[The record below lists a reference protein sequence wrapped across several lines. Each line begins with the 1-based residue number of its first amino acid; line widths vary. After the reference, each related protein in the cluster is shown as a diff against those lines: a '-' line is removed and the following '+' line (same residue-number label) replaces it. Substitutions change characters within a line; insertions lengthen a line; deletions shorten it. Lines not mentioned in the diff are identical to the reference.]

1 MRIGTWDL
9 LGSPAKAMLPCDIIW
24 GNYNDLTATSL
35 ESWLVREIIPKWP
48 YFRLVNYY
56 NLPRYHEKRMQ
67 ELYMGCTLW
76 LNGIVSVILHLG
88 FPPKLTNS
96 ISVPSL
102 NDSLTLVCSTLDFGS
117 QKAYLYV
124 SSKKHMSVRVSHHFS
139 SIVHIFRPIPW
150 VQRHS
155 SAMAPWP
162 CVASG
167 ARCVARSASRRRRCK
182 AWQRRYMQRAQRAQ
196 RGSWDS

>member
-1 MRIGTWDL
+1 MHIMVEWNCLSHAT
-9 LGSPAKAMLPCDIIW
+9 LGVPSKTD
-24 GNYNDLTATSL
+24 
-35 ESWLVREIIPKWP
+35 
-48 YFRLVNYY
+48 
-56 NLPRYHEKRMQ
+56 
-67 ELYMGCTLW
+67 
-76 LNGIVSVILHLG
+76 
-88 FPPKLTNS
+88 NS

-102 NDSLTLVCSTLDFGS
+102 NDSLTLACSTLDFGS

-124 SSKKHMSVRVSHHFS
+124 SSKNICSLRVSHHFS

-182 AWQRRYMQRAQRAQ
+182 AWQRRYMQQRAQ
-196 RGSWDS
+196 LDRGSWDSWRCPDGMGTPVG